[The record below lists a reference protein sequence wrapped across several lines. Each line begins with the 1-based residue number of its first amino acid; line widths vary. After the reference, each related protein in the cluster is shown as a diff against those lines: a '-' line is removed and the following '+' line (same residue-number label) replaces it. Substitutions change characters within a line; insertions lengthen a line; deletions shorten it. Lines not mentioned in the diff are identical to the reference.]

1 MGTGPKYGSLKA
13 DDGLPRGK
21 PVVHELQTILVAR
34 GLDIGK
40 HGIDDKL
47 GKDTIAA
54 LRSLPEADQQKVLA
68 SAHLAAQLK
77 HPSDAPQQK
86 TMALSE
92 GVRQAAQAP
101 DMKTLQAA
109 ATGTA
114 PQAAAHKGTIV
125 IDPGHGGLIPLQN
138 GKMVNDP
145 GTVGKFDGRTVT
157 EAQANQMVAGELA
170 VALRERGYNVV
181 LTKDTVNTKDMDRT
195 PDGSANIMGERR
207 AGKAPDA
214 VAFISIHQDDRGELP
229 KSEAGRAKMR
239 GPVVNI
245 SPTPRDVDQM
255 LGNAVASKLG
265 NKAVKNPR
273 NIAVLV
279 PGYHQGQGAPSNG
292 VKKGGNF
299 ERPAILVETSNFSDP
314 KDVAAIMDP
323 TQRAAIIDKM
333 ADGIDTGLQSPKLRA
348 AMGLPK
354 PNQAVASVGPNHQTP
369 PAPPTKA
376 PDVKVKSTRIVAEN
390 QGQTAGSP
398 FGFLGK
404 FSPF

>member
-1 MGTGPKYGSLKA
+1 VTGVQTCA
-13 DDGLPRGK
+13 LP
-21 PVVHELQTILVAR
+21 IC
-34 GLDIGK
+34 LDIGK

-54 LRSLPEADQQKVLA
+54 LRSLPEAEQQKTLA
-68 SAHLAAQLK
+68 RAQLAAQLK
-77 HPSDAPQQK
+77 HPSDAPQK
-86 TMALSE
+86 NTMALAD

-101 DMKTLQAA
+101 DLKTQQAA
-109 ATGTA
+109 ATTA
-114 PQAAAHKGTIV
+114 SPQAAPHKGTIV
-125 IDPGHGGLIPLQN
+125 IDPGHGGLIPQQN
-138 GKMVNDP
+138 GKMVNDS
-145 GTVGKFDGRTVT
+145 GTLGKFNGKTIS

-170 VALRERGYNVV
+170 DALRARGYNVV
-181 LTKDTVNTKDMDRT
+181 LTKDKVNTKDIDRT
-195 PDGSANIMGERR
+195 PDGNATIMGERR

-214 VAFISIHQDDRGELP
+214 LAFISIHQDDRGALP
-229 KSEAGRAKMR
+229 KSEANRAKMR

-245 SPTPRDVDQM
+245 SPTARDVDQM

-265 NKAVKNPR
+265 NKAIKNPR

-292 VKKGGNF
+292 VKKGASF

-314 KDVAAIMDP
+314 KDVATIMDP
-323 TQRAAIIDKM
+323 AQRAALIDKM
-333 ADGIDTGLQSPKLRA
+333 ADGIDTGLQSPKLRT

-354 PNQAVASVGPNHQTP
+354 PNQAVAAAPTNPQAQ
-369 PAPPTKA
+369 PAKT
-376 PDVKVKSTRIVAEN
+376 PDVKVKSTRITAEN
-390 QGQTAGSP
+390 QGQTATSP